1 MHLDPSAYLRID
13 AHQSIDVTASGASFA
28 TSTGDILEVSSFGE
42 GVFRVRMGPRTL
54 PDYGIIQQPAQ
65 HCGVTPGSKWPWR
78 FTAGD
83 AMLEIGGAPLRFRLF
98 WKTRPI
104 FGSITDQHFRGFTRL
119 PNFGRLRQGGLWT
132 AAFAL
137 RSGEGVYGLGEKFGP
152 LNKRGQLIHSQVE
165 DALGV
170 NTGLSY
176 KNTLRP
182 PPARAC
188 RCVARPP
195 RRD

>member
-1 MHLDPSAYLRID
+1 RAKDC
-13 AHQSIDVTASGASFA
+13 DVAQR
-28 TSTGDILEVSSFGE
+28 LP
-42 GVFRVRMGPRTL
+42 GVWT
-54 PDYGIIQQPAQ
+54 
-65 HCGVTPGSKWPWR
+65 

-83 AMLEIGGAPLRFRLF
+83 SMLEISGSPLRIRLF
-98 WKTRPI
+98 WKGATVLA
-104 FGSITDQHFRGFTRL
+104 SITDQHFRGFTRL

-176 KNTLRP
+176 KNTPFAWSPGKGQGAWGVFVHTPGMVTHGIGHPDWTHRSYALLVDDEALDLFFFAADA
-182 PPARAC
+182 PAAIINHYTRITGL
-188 RCVARPP
+188 
-195 RRD
+195 